1 MPDQLSE
8 IKKTLEKM
16 NGTLSEVGKGV
27 SALGTAQKKA
37 MRSDDARRIVDV
49 DALTDAEVDE
59 LRELIGH
66 TADLTAYS
74 KGRIA
79 DGGDSVRGMY
89 REFEKLGLLAM
100 AGDDGAFALS
110 PSAWWAVEKRDQL
123 AAERTAE
130 LERQW
135 THDRKMT
142 WIAAISGL
150 VGAVIGAVLTVLL
163 TRWLLPTG

>member
-16 NGTLSEVGKGV
+16 NGTLSEMSKGV
-27 SALGTAQKKA
+27 SALGAAKKRA
-37 MRSDDARRIVDV
+37 VRADDARRVVDV

-59 LRELIGH
+59 LRALVGH
-66 TADLTAYS
+66 SADLAAYS

-89 REFEKLGLLAM
+89 REFEKLGLLTT
-100 AGDDGAFALS
+100 AGDDGVFVLS
-110 PSAWWAVEKRDQL
+110 SSAWWAVEKRNQL
-123 AAERTAE
+123 AAERKAE

-135 THDRKMT
+135 AHDRSMT
-142 WIAAISGL
+142 WIAAAAGL
-150 VGAVIGAVLTVLL
+150 VGAVIGGLL
-163 TRWLLPTG
+163 SKI

>member
-66 TADLTAYS
+66 SADLTAYS
-74 KGRIA
+74 KGRIV

-89 REFEKLGLLAM
+89 REFEKLGLLTT
-100 AGDDGAFALS
+100 AGDDGVFVLS
-110 PSAWWAVEKRDQL
+110 SSAWWAVEKRDQL
-123 AAERTAE
+123 AAERKAE

-135 THDRKMT
+135 AHDRTMT
-142 WIAAISGL
+142 WIAAVAGL
-150 VGAVIGAVLTVLL
+150 VGAVIGGLL
-163 TRWLLPTG
+163 SKI